1 MTSITV
7 VNQLWEERS
16 SSIQQ
21 GSNDKKLHPFS
32 PTFSIMNAYL
42 QKPSLRNK
50 YLWLEALNFVQIQP
64 TMETERQTKA
74 HEPKWTHVR
83 KHKRKQPTS
92 HEHGSIPSPPELN
105 ETTSGCIWES
115 TTAHRSIANC
125 GILSTSSTPEECNS
139 FVLSAPLISKA
150 AQPSAAPPVSY
161 PCSCLGGSH
170 VGVRFRGAFGRRL
183 RRHAHRRC
191 FTEDDR

>member
-74 HEPKWTHVR
+74 HEPK
-83 KHKRKQPTS
+83 
-92 HEHGSIPSPPELN
+92 
-105 ETTSGCIWES
+105 
-115 TTAHRSIANC
+115 
-125 GILSTSSTPEECNS
+125 
-139 FVLSAPLISKA
+139 
-150 AQPSAAPPVSY
+150 
-161 PCSCLGGSH
+161 
-170 VGVRFRGAFGRRL
+170 
-183 RRHAHRRC
+183 
-191 FTEDDR
+191 